1 MVREDTKRFVEEN
14 RELLEMLA
22 KHGSPS
28 IKPIAA
34 AFLIAVDIENAGD
47 GNGGRVVETKPGK

>member
-1 MVREDTKRFVEEN
+1 MIELVREDTKRFVEEN
-14 RELLEMLA
+14 RKLLEMLA

-34 AFLIAVDIENAGD
+34 AFLLAVDME
-47 GNGGRVVETKPGK
+47 GKDK